1 MANPPSTGGG
11 NNAISI
17 DVTEVGLSALITRL
31 RNAGVER
38 ELEVALRRA
47 ARPMADVARQG
58 ARDTLPRKGGLAE
71 VIAATKFSTTVR
83 ISGNN
88 VVAQVIGRSR
98 HDLAALDR
106 GRDRHPVFG
115 NRKVWVNQRITPGW
129 FSRSE
134 RTAEAIAMKAMEAA
148 AERVARKLT

>member
-1 MANPPSTGGG
+1 MAAQGEG
-11 NNAISI
+11 AIHLEVR
-17 DVTEVGLSALITRL
+17 DVGLQQIIKRL

-38 ELEVALRRA
+38 EVESAFRRA
-47 ARPMADVARQG
+47 ARPMAEAARQG
-58 ARDTLPRKGGLAE
+58 ALDTLPRGGGLARE
-71 VIAATKFSTTVR
+71 IARTKFSTTVR

-88 VVAQVIGRSR
+88 VVAQIIGRSR

-115 NRKVWVNQRITPGW
+115 DRAVWVTQSITPGW

-134 RTAEAIAMKAMEAA
+134 NTAQAIATRAMEAA
-148 AERVARKLT
+148 AQRIARNIK